1 MVGFFFLMIR
11 RPPRSTRTDTLFPY
25 TTLFRSVRGRSPGLS
40 GRADGQSEVAGGNTR
55 GDCGRLP
62 ALHRSH
68 GAEGRRGFPV
78 QTQGGIWRSA
88 SRTRADPLDDI
99 RSLFDAVAAPAC
111 RALPVPCRQPVPGT
125 PRTDKRRE

>member
-62 ALHRSH
+62 ALHRTH

-78 QTQGGIWRSA
+78 HTQGGILGSA
-88 SRTRADPLDDI
+88 ARTRAYRFDDMWL
-99 RSLFDAVAAPAC
+99 LFNSVAAPDL
-111 RALPVPCRQPVPGT
+111 RAPHDSSPKPLHNPPAQNQ
-125 PRTDKRRE
+125 

>member
-62 ALHRSH
+62 ALHRTH

-78 QTQGGIWRSA
+78 HTHGGIWRAA
-88 SRTRADPLDDI
+88 SRTRDYRLDDL
-99 RSLFDAVAAPAC
+99 RLLFDSVATPAS
-111 RALPVPCRQPVPGT
+111 RELPVSLRQPSPAT
-125 PRTDKRRE
+125 TAPHL